1 MTRSAVGLALMAIV
15 VLAPAGA
22 GAVLCA
28 SRKGAVAE
36 RPACRKKERVLD
48 LGAVGAAGPPG
59 EPGAPGAGHARLRA
73 LDASGAFIGYVNAFG
88 IVTVEREGRVVQVE
102 ANAGGFVASR
112 ELYFTAPA
120 CTGVALVVSFD
131 LLFESPSVRGTNA
144 YYAGEPI
151 VEQPFASFEA
161 PTEPPPGGCSTG
173 TYDVATGL
181 CCYTQGG
188 VAYAGPAMAIALGTF
203 TTPFRVEVAR

>member
-1 MTRSAVGLALMAIV
+1 MTRSAVGLAMMAIV

-28 SRKGAVAE
+28 SKKGAVAE

-59 EPGAPGAGHARLRA
+59 EPGAPGASHPRLRA
-73 LDASGAFIGYVNAFG
+73 LDATGAFIGYVSAFG
-88 IVTVEREGRVVQVE
+88 ILTVEREARVLQVE
-102 ANAGGFVASR
+102 ANAAGFVTSR
-112 ELYFTAPA
+112 DLFFTAPA
-120 CTGVALVVSFD
+120 CTGVALVGSFD
-131 LLFESPSVRGTNA
+131 LLFESPSVRGTTA

-161 PTEPPPGGCSTG
+161 PTEPPPDGCTAG
-173 TYDVATGL
+173 TYDAATGL
-181 CCYTQGG
+181 CCFTQAGMT
-188 VAYAGPAMAIALGTF
+188 YAGPAMPIALGTF
-203 TTPFRVEVAR
+203 TSPFRVEVAR